1 MNLFQFDI
9 ENRTLVIFITSI
21 IWAINF
27 RTTFNNIDL
36 HMDSGSYTSLK
47 FDPFI
52 ILIKNIICCSF
63 LIVYCFEKNSNQIKA
78 SQDEKQIVSTKR
90 GSTVIFEYLPKKKK
104 NNSLLNNIFFLHKL
118 TDSREKIFLSLKIF
132 FAIII
137 IYISE
142 EIYFIIANNHILD
155 RIICPIRNL
164 GILISLSFF
173 SPLLIKNSIVKYS
186 HQIVPLIIIFFLSAV
201 IIGFNLIKVI
211 RFEKIFGLNFIFY
224 FFSFMLTGLEIVLIK
239 YLVDK
244 LFVSNFFILGLKG
257 IIGTII
263 FSIFNC
269 FFNKY
274 EFFNFFDKILNFEY
288 DEMYEIFQIAP
299 KIIYVSTLVMIQ
311 YFKMYIINRFTINH
325 LLSTLM
331 ITDIIYFPLYC
342 IERFVVQKFGISNII
357 TFCFNTLL
365 GLINTFL
372 MLIFNE
378 ILECKFWG
386 LNTNLKKNIYKR
398 QIDDIMISLSEIN
411 NISSVMTITEDKKG
425 NDSEDEQ

>member
-63 LIVYCFEKNSNQIKA
+63 LIVYCFEQNANKLKSN
-78 SQDEKQIVSTKR
+78 QDEKQIVSTKR
-90 GSTVIFEYLPKKKK
+90 GSTVIFEYQPKKAKK
-104 NNSLLNNIFFLHKL
+104 NNLLNSIFFLHKL
-118 TDSREKIFLSLKIF
+118 KDSKEKIYFSLKIF
-132 FAIII
+132 FIILL
-137 IYISE
+137 IYITE

-155 RIICPIRNL
+155 RIICPIRNI
-164 GILISLSFF
+164 GILLSFSFF
-173 SPLLIKNSIVKYS
+173 SPLLIKNSLVKYS
-186 HQIVPLIIIFFLSAV
+186 HQIVPLTIIFFLSA
-201 IIGFNLIKVI
+201 IIIVFNIIRVN
-211 RFEKIFGLNFIFY
+211 RFEKIFGLNFFFY
-224 FFSFMLTGLEIVLIK
+224 LISFILTGLEIILIK

-244 LFVSNFFILGLKG
+244 QFVSIFLILGIKG

-274 EFFNFFDKILNFEY
+274 DFFNFFDKILNFEY
-288 DEMYEIFQIAP
+288 DEMYEIFHIAP
-299 KIIYVSTLVMIQ
+299 KIIYVSTLVIIQ
-311 YFKMYIINRFTINH
+311 YFKMYIINRFTVNH

-342 IERFVVQKFGISNII
+342 IERFVVQKFEISNII

-365 GLINTFL
+365 GFINVFL

-386 LNTNLKKNIYKR
+386 LNTNLKKNINKR
-398 QIDDIMISLSEIN
+398 QVDDIMISLSEIN

>member
-63 LIVYCFEKNSNQIKA
+63 LIVYCFEQNANKLKSKI
-78 SQDEKQIVSTKR
+78 DEKQIVSTKR
-90 GSTVIFEYLPKKKK
+90 GSTVIFEYHSKKTKK
-104 NNSLLNNIFFLHKL
+104 NSLLNSIFFLHKL
-118 TDSREKIFLSLKIF
+118 KDSREKICFSLKIF
-132 FAIII
+132 FTIIL
-137 IYISE
+137 IYITE
-142 EIYFIIANNHILD
+142 EMYFIIANNHILD

-164 GILISLSFF
+164 GILISLSLF
-173 SPLLIKNSIVKYS
+173 SPLLIKNSLVKYS
-186 HQIVPLIIIFFLSAV
+186 HQLIPLIIIFFLSAV
-201 IIGFNLIKVI
+201 IIAFNIIKVN
-211 RFEKIFGLNFIFY
+211 RFEKIFGWNFILY
-224 FFSFMLTGLEIVLIK
+224 LFSFILTGLEIVLIK

-244 LFVSNFFILGLKG
+244 QFVSIFFILGLKG
-257 IIGTII
+257 VIGTIT

-274 EFFNFFDKILNFEY
+274 EFFNFLDKILNFEY
-288 DEMYEIFQIAP
+288 DEMYEKFQIVP
-299 KIIYVSTLVMIQ
+299 KIIYVSTLVIIQ
-311 YFKMYIINRFTINH
+311 YLKMYIINRFTVNH
-325 LLSTLM
+325 LLSALM

-342 IERFVVQKFGISNII
+342 IERFEVQKFGISNII

-365 GLINTFL
+365 GFINVFL

-386 LNTNLKKNIYKR
+386 LNTNLKKNINKR
-398 QIDDIMISLSEIN
+398 QIDDIMISLAEIN
-411 NISSVMTITEDKKG
+411 TVSSVMTITEDKKG
-425 NDSEDEQ
+425 SDSEDEQ